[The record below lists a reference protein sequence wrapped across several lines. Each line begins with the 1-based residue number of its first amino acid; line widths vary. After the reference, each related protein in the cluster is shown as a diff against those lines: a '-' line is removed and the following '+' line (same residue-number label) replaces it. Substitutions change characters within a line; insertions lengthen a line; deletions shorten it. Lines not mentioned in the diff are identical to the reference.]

1 MTFHV
6 CYDDANKQYPDTAFD
21 KKHPYYDPKSD
32 EANPKWKMVDVEFV
46 RKLDRIIPLPEL
58 KALATTK
65 GNELENFD
73 LIKRGRLS
81 VINVKPKEWDYILQL
96 EKMKVDE

>member
-1 MTFHV
+1 
-6 CYDDANKQYPDTAFD
+6 
-21 KKHPYYDPKSD
+21 
-32 EANPKWKMVDVEFV
+32 MVEVEFV
-46 RKLDRIIPLPEL
+46 RKLDRIISLPEL